1 VEARTRGEDMVA
13 SIAIADPD
21 GAHRERRVV
30 FLGGAQGR
38 SRVATAAASM
48 LLRRLRRG

>member
-1 VEARTRGEDMVA
+1 MLASVA
-13 SIAIADPD
+13 IVDP
-21 GAHRERRVV
+21 GGTHRERRVV

-48 LLRRLRRG
+48 LLARLRTGARQPG